1 MKTIDELKTYIIN
14 VLPEAKI
21 YLFGSRATEKASPF
35 SDIDIAVE
43 SIEPIDG
50 KLSEIR
56 YTIEESTIP
65 FKVDL
70 VDLAK
75 APYLKER
82 ILQEGIRW
90 H

>member
-1 MKTIDELKTYIIN
+1 MKTINELKTYITT
-14 VLPEAKI
+14 VLPESKI
-21 YLFGSRATEKASPF
+21 YLFGSRATGKASPF

-43 SIEPIDG
+43 SIDPIDG

-75 APYLKER
+75 APYLKE
-82 ILQEGIRW
+82 IISYEGIPW